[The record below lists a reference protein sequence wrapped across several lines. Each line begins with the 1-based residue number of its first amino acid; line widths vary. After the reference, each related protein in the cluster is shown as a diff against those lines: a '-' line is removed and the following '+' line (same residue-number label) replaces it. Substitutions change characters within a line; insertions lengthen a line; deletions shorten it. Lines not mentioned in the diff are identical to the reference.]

1 MQGID
6 TKWSGVFCDNCDS
19 YVGGSS
25 VNFDLR
31 GLWDWEPFCSWNY
44 AKTSLGRKEQRS
56 YTKRLISRIQMFQGR
71 NSKTLKKTFI
81 WKISFFKTFEGT

>member
-6 TKWSGVFCDNCDS
+6 TKWPGVFCDNSDS
-19 YVGGSS
+19 YIGGSS

-31 GLWDWEPFCSWNY
+31 GLWDWEPLCSWNY

-56 YTKRLISRIQMFQGR
+56 YTKRLISRIQMFQER
-71 NSKTLKKTFI
+71 NSKGKRKPLFGKFL
-81 WKISFFKTFEGT
+81 F